1 MSKKVIIVGGV
12 AGGASTAARLRRM
25 DESATIIMFERG
37 EYISFANCGLPYY
50 IGEAITERDHLLVQ
64 TVEGM
69 KNRFGIDIRPLSE
82 VIKID
87 KENKLIT
94 IKNHQKGE
102 VYEESYDVL
111 VLSPGAHPLKP
122 AIPGIEACNHL
133 FTLRNIPDMDQIKAY
148 VDSQQPKH
156 ALIIG
161 GGFIGLEMA
170 ENLHERDIKVTVVEA
185 SDQVMAPLDIEMA
198 SIVHEHL
205 VDKGVNLILG
215 DGVKLFKNKGC
226 DVVLNSGKVIEAVLI
241 ILSIGVRPETTI
253 AREAGLVLNE
263 RGAIVVDSQM
273 KTSDESIYAL
283 GDAVEV
289 MDYVNKQP
297 TMIPLAWPAN
307 RQGRVVANNI
317 CGKHSEYKG
326 TLGSS
331 VAKIFDYTVA
341 TTGNN
346 EKTLKRL
353 GLEYKALHIH
363 PASHASYYP
372 GAFPIAFK
380 LLFHP
385 TNGQIYGAQGVGMDG
400 VEKRIDVIA
409 TAIKGNLNVLDLQDI
424 EVCYAP
430 PFNSAKDPVNM
441 FGYYAEN
448 LMDGLV
454 ETIDWREVDDLIK
467 KNAFILDVR
476 DEFEISSGAIK
487 NSINIPLG
495 QLRDRLEELPQNQTI
510 HVTCQV
516 GLRGYIASRML
527 LQHGFKVKNLDGGV
541 KTYLTVKRAKKLNI
555 TQTMIASGIKKIQAN
570 VSLNACGLQCPGPIR
585 RVFEEMSNMEEG
597 QILEVKA
604 SDPGF
609 SKDISV
615 WCEKTGNTLLTS
627 QFNQQEKALVAY
639 LQKGGPHD
647 AKHQSSTDGVNG
659 PHDAKHQSSINE
671 VSNQTENHLRSG
683 ELQSDRAFGATIVV
697 FSGDLDKAIAAFI
710 IATGAA
716 SMGKEVTMFFTFWGL
731 NILKSKSKPKVSK
744 DVMEK
749 MFDVMLPNHAS
760 QLPLSQM
767 NMMGMGPAMI
777 KQIMKK
783 HNVEDLE
790 SLISNAINM
799 GVKIV
804 ACSMSMELMGIK
816 KEEFIEGVEIGGVAS
831 YLGAAED
838 SGLNLFI

>member
-12 AGGASTAARLRRM
+12 AGGASTAARLRRL
-25 DESATIIMFERG
+25 DEAATIIMFEKG

-50 IGEAITERDHLLVQ
+50 IGGTITERNQLLVQ

-69 KNRFGIDIRPLSE
+69 TNRFRIDIRPLSE

-87 KENKLIT
+87 KENKIVT
-94 IKNHQKGE
+94 VKSHQTGE
-102 VYEESYDVL
+102 MYEESYDVL
-111 VLSPGAHPLKP
+111 VLSPGAQPLKP
-122 AIPGIEACNHL
+122 NIPGINECSQL
-133 FTLRNIPDMDQIKAY
+133 FTLRNIADTDQIKAY
-148 VDSQQPKH
+148 VDNQNSKH
-156 ALIIG
+156 AVIIG

-170 ENLHERDIKVTVVEA
+170 ENLRERNIEVTVVEA
-185 SDQVMAPLDIEMA
+185 SNQVMAPLDFEMA
-198 SIVHEHL
+198 SMVHEHL
-205 VDKGVNLILG
+205 IDKGVNLILN
-215 DGVKLFKNKGC
+215 DGVKSFENQGHR
-226 DVVLNSGKVIEAVLI
+226 VVLTSGQVIETDLI
-241 ILSIGVRPETTI
+241 ILSIGVRPETKI
-253 AREAGLVLNE
+253 ALEAGLTINE
-263 RGAIVVDSQM
+263 RGAIVVDKGM

-289 MDYVNKQP
+289 MDYVSKQP

-307 RQGRVVANNI
+307 RQGRIVANNI
-317 CGKHSEYKG
+317 CGKHSEYEG

-353 GLEYKALHIH
+353 GLEYQALHIH
-363 PASHASYYP
+363 PSSHASYYP
-372 GAFPIAFK
+372 NAFPIAFK

-385 TNGQIYGAQGVGMDG
+385 TSGQIYGAQGVGMNG
-400 VEKRIDVIA
+400 VEKRIDMIA

-441 FGYYAEN
+441 LGYYAEN

-454 ETIDWREVDDLIK
+454 ETIDWTEVDDLIEG
-467 KNAFILDVR
+467 NAFILDVR
-476 DEFEISSGAIK
+476 DEFEVALGSIK

-495 QLRDRLEELPQNQTI
+495 QLRNRLEELPQNKTLY
-510 HVTCQV
+510 VTCQV
-516 GLRGYIASRML
+516 GLRGYIACRLL
-527 LQHGFKVKNLDGGV
+527 LQHGFNAKNLDGGV
-541 KTYLTVKRAKKLNI
+541 KTYLAVKRAEQLIQSQSSKQMKQMI
-555 TQTMIASGIKKIQAN
+555 TSSIEQIQID
-570 VSLNACGLQCPGPIR
+570 VSINACGLQCPGPIR
-585 RVFEEMSNMEEG
+585 RVFEEMSSMEEG

-609 SKDISV
+609 RKDISV
-615 WCEKTGNTLLTS
+615 WCEKTGNTLLKS
-627 QFNQQEKALVAY
+627 EFNQQDKTIIAH
-639 LQKGGPHD
+639 LQKGGCYSP
-647 AKHQSSTDGVNG
+647 QLSTTDEVNC
-659 PHDAKHQSSINE
+659 SL
-671 VSNQTENHLRSG
+671 QTGIHPSG
-683 ELQSDRAFGATIVV
+683 TELKATGTSGATLVV
-697 FSGDLDKAIAAFI
+697 FSGDLDKAIASFI

-716 SMGKEVTMFFTFWGL
+716 SIGKEVTMFFTFWGL
-731 NILKSKSKPKVSK
+731 NILKSKAKPKVSK
-744 DVMEK
+744 DMMEK
-749 MFDVMLPNHAS
+749 MLDFMLPNHLD

-783 HNVEDLE
+783 HNVDDLE
-790 SLISNAINM
+790 TLISNAINM
-799 GVKIV
+799 GVKVV

-816 KEEFIEGVEIGGVAS
+816 QEEFIEGVEIGGVAS